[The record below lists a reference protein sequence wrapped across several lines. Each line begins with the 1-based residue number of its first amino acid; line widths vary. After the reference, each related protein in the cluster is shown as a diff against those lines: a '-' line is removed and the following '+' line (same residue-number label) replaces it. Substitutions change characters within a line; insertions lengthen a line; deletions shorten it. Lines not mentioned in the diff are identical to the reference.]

1 MGLIRLLLVVL
12 VALSASISGAM
23 DAGHAAVVEHSHVAM
38 DEVADDQPVCCSESS
53 ERSQTCHALPALLPG
68 AAGHHNDAPA
78 TCEDVFTAA
87 SLLLTGFEPSGPLDP
102 PRAA

>member
-1 MGLIRLLLVVL
+1 MGLIRLLLIVM

-68 AAGHHNDAPA
+68 AGNHDDAPA
-78 TCEDVFTAA
+78 TCEDVFIAA
-87 SLLLTGFEPSGPLDP
+87 SLLLKGIEPSGPLDP

>member
-12 VALSASISGAM
+12 VALSASVSGAM
-23 DAGHAAVVEHSHVAM
+23 VAGHAAVVEHSHVAM
-38 DEVADDQPVCCSESS
+38 DEVANDQPVCCSESS

-68 AAGHHNDAPA
+68 AGNHDDAPA
-78 TCEDVFTAA
+78 TCEDVFIAA
-87 SLLLTGFEPSGPLDP
+87 SLLLTGIEPSGPLDP